1 MGDNVNEKGLS
12 AKHIRLGVEASLK
25 RLNTDY
31 VDVLFLHH
39 FDPTVG
45 EEETLRAVDRLV
57 RDGKV
62 LSLGVSNFAA
72 YQVERML
79 HVSAIN
85 QFAPPI
91 SVIQPMFNI
100 AKRMAEVELLP
111 MAESEGL
118 GVITY
123 SPLGGGGL
131 LTGRYKDGYSNA
143 SGRLVENQSYQKRYG
158 GQLYEQIAREYS
170 ELCNKWGISE
180 ATLAV
185 AWVMAHKQVT
195 APIIGAANTEHLKQ
209 SLQAASLTLDP
220 ELLKAIDAISPPPPP
235 ATDRSEEQ

>member
-118 GVITY
+118 GGSLPTAHLEGGDS
-123 SPLGGGGL
+123 SPAGTRTAIPMPQAGWSR
-131 LTGRYKDGYSNA
+131 TRATRSATVA
-143 SGRLVENQSYQKRYG
+143 SYTNR
-158 GQLYEQIAREYS
+158 
-170 ELCNKWGISE
+170 
-180 ATLAV
+180 
-185 AWVMAHKQVT
+185 
-195 APIIGAANTEHLKQ
+195 
-209 SLQAASLTLDP
+209 
-220 ELLKAIDAISPPPPP
+220 
-235 ATDRSEEQ
+235 